1 MPIDCKALFGIRI
14 MIFLVRTIKQIDEK
28 ATMPT
33 DFVIQAENEEEIKHI
48 MNDAKVIV
56 VGISVVP

>member
-1 MPIDCKALFGIRI
+1 